1 MIKGALVKATHAIIN
16 GLLSTRLM
24 LIKGALVKA
33 NHAIISGLRSTRLML
48 IMDALVKAIKEWA
61 SFNKVNVDK
70 GCPC

>member
-33 NHAIISGLRSTRLML
+33 KLAIING
-48 IMDALVKAIKEWA
+48 
-61 SFNKVNVDK
+61 FF
-70 GCPC
+70 